1 MDLFFLIGV
10 SFLTS
15 AFTAIIGV
23 GGGIALISVMPGLL
37 PAAAIIPIHG
47 AVQLASN
54 ASRVF
59 FGFRHIDWR
68 IFWPFAGGAVLGAVA
83 GAQVMGG
90 FRFDDLLKGHGEN
103 FDHPRQ
109 PVTAFCR

>member
-1 MDLFFLIGV
+1 MELFFLIGV

-37 PAAAIIPIHG
+37 PAAAIIPVHG

-59 FGFRHIDWR
+59 FGFRHMN
-68 IFWPFAGGAVLGAVA
+68 GASSGPSRAVQSSVLLRGRRSWAA
-83 GAQVMGG
+83 SASTIC
-90 FRFDDLLKGHGEN
+90 
-103 FDHPRQ
+103 P
-109 PVTAFCR
+109 CI